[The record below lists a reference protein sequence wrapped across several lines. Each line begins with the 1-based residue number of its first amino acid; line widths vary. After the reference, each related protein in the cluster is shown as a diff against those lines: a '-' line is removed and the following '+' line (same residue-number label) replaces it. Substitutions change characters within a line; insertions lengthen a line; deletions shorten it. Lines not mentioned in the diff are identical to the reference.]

1 MSNKTK
7 NIENILHE
15 VEKRILEL
23 FGTNVEKIIL
33 FGSYA
38 RNDFNEA
45 SDVDIIVILKDNKIE
60 DYRKLR
66 VKIISEF
73 FMNYEILLSIRI
85 LSNRDFIK
93 YKDISPFLQNII
105 KEGIAFYG

>member
-1 MSNKTK
+1 MNHNIK
-7 NIENILHE
+7 NIHDILPE

-23 FGTNVEKIIL
+23 FGNNVERIIL

-45 SDVDIIVILKDNKIE
+45 SDVDLIVLVKDNKIE

-66 VKIISEF
+66 IKIISEF
-73 FMNYEILLSIRI
+73 LITHEVLLSIRI
-85 LSNRDFIK
+85 LNSQDFIK
-93 YKDISPFLQNII
+93 YKDTSPFLQNIV
-105 KEGIAFYG
+105 KEGVTFYG

>member
-45 SDVDIIVILKDNKIE
+45 SDVDLIVLVKDNKIE

-66 VKIISEF
+66 IKIISEF
-73 FMNYEILLSIRI
+73 LITHEVLLSIRI
-85 LSNRDFIK
+85 LNSQDFIK
-93 YKDISPFLQNII
+93 YKDTSPFLQNIV
-105 KEGIAFYG
+105 KEGVAFYG